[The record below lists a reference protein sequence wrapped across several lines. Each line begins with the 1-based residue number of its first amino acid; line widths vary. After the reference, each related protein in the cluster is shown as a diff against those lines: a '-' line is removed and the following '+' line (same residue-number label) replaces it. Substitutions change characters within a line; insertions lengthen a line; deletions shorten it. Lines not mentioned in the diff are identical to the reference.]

1 MVQRKSLQIPHLCKK
16 VLKVT
21 KQNQLQLSLFIR
33 CQVLDV
39 NDNAPVFT
47 QLRYQAT
54 VVEGSPKNQVVL
66 TVSATDIDTTQE
78 DVSYSLD
85 QEGQQFFTIERRTGE
100 IKTGGRTL
108 DREKTPV
115 LNFTVLA
122 SDGKYTGVAGIK
134 VQYIY
139 VAQHNRR

>member
-1 MVQRKSLQIPHLCKK
+1 M
-16 VLKVT
+16 
-21 KQNQLQLSLFIR
+21 
-33 CQVLDV
+33 

-47 QLRYQAT
+47 QLQYQAT
-54 VVEGSPKNQVVL
+54 VVEGSPKNQAVL

-85 QEGQQFFTIERRTGE
+85 QEGQLFFTIEKTTGQ
-100 IKTGGRTL
+100 IQTGGRTL

-134 VQYIY
+134 VQYIWS
-139 VAQHNRR
+139 VQHNRR